1 MTIIV
6 TGAAGFIGA
15 NNVKALNEHGER
27 DIVAVDHLA
36 QADKFHNLV
45 DSDIADYLDKQ
56 EFLDALRRRTLPRAD
71 VVFHQGACSDT
82 MATDGRYVIEN
93 NYRFSLELFR
103 WCQEQKVP
111 LIYASSASVY
121 GCGPVFVE
129 DRTYERPLNIYGYSK
144 FLFDAVVRRQLAN
157 LQAPVVGLRYFNVYG
172 PRESHKGRMAS
183 VAFHAFN
190 QLREHGRVK
199 LFGASHG
206 YKNGEHRRDFV
217 HVGDVVDVNL
227 HFWKHP
233 VSGIYN
239 VGTGRAQSFNDVAA
253 AVINTFRASRGDP
266 PLDLQQ
272 LVAQEAIEYISIP
285 DALASKYQAFTQAD
299 LTQLRAA
306 GCNVAFQTVESGTA
320 SYVDWLLARH
330 PSA

>member
-1 MTIIV
+1 
-6 TGAAGFIGA
+6 
-15 NNVKALNEHGER
+15 
-27 DIVAVDHLA
+27 
-36 QADKFHNLV
+36 
-45 DSDIADYLDKQ
+45 
-56 EFLDALRRRTLPRAD
+56 
-71 VVFHQGACSDT
+71 
-82 MATDGRYVIEN
+82 
-93 NYRFSLELFR
+93 
-103 WCQEQKVP
+103 
-111 LIYASSASVY
+111 
-121 GCGPVFVE
+121 
-129 DRTYERPLNIYGYSK
+129 
-144 FLFDAVVRRQLAN
+144 
-157 LQAPVVGLRYFNVYG
+157 
-172 PRESHKGRMAS
+172 MAS

-190 QLREHGRVK
+190 QFREHGRVK
-199 LFGASHG
+199 VFGASHG

-217 HVGDVVDVNL
+217 HVGDIVDVNL

-253 AVINTFRASRGDP
+253 SVINTVRASSGDP

-299 LTQLRAA
+299 LTQLRVA
-306 GCNVAFQTVESGTA
+306 GCNIAFRTVESGTT